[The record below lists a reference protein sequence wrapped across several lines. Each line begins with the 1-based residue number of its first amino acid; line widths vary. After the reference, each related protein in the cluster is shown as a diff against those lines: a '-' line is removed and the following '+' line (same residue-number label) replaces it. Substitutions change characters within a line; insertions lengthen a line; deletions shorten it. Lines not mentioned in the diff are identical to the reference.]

1 MRSFKTV
8 GFAQQKKKFDPLLAG
23 FKSSMSGV
31 AKFNDTGGD
40 DSLQPISR
48 VYTSHFDNGMARL
61 KPPVEVVLK
70 KVPGTVHSG
79 RPPKSEP
86 DRIVPYHAVEK
97 NHYTFNLIVSGLT
110 HLLQHHIFN
119 EEYRV
124 EFRCP
129 RHQYVAS
136 LQGAL
141 LRPTQT
147 LADLTLIHTALL
159 VVCVNLQRV

>member
-1 MRSFKTV
+1 MVVKKGAFVQNSWV
-8 GFAQQKKKFDPLLAG
+8 CSAKKKFDPLLDG
-23 FKSSMSGV
+23 FKSSVSGV

-97 NHYTFNLIVSGLT
+97 KPLHFQLDCLRIDS
-110 HLLQHHIFN
+110 
-119 EEYRV
+119 
-124 EFRCP
+124 P
-129 RHQYVAS
+129 AS
-136 LQGAL
+136 T
-141 LRPTQT
+141 P
-147 LADLTLIHTALL
+147 HF
-159 VVCVNLQRV
+159 